1 MIRSATGVSVF
12 HSLGGETVKQGS
24 GLRNTE
30 RNTRETKSL
39 KAFALLALGRN
50 NNRNKCETE
59 TNYLVSV
66 VCGSETKLLP
76 PDEGYTYEE
85 RAAIFEYDG
94 GLSRAE
100 AERLAYDFV
109 KKSAG

>member
-1 MIRSATGVSVF
+1 MIRSSAAVSVF
-12 HSLGGETVKQGS
+12 HSLGDETVKQGNVW
-24 GLRNTE
+24 RNTE
-30 RNTRETKSL
+30 RNTHETKSL
-39 KAFALLALGRN
+39 RTLALLALERN
-50 NNRNKCETE
+50 SSRNKRKTDS
-59 TNYLVSV
+59 NHLVSV
-66 VCGSETKLLP
+66 VCGSETKLLQ
-76 PDEGYTYEE
+76 PDDADFFEE